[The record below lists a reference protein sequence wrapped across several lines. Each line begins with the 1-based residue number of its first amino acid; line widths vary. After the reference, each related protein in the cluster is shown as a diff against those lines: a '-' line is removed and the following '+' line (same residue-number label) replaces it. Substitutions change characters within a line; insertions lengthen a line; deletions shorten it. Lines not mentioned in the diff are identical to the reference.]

1 MEIGNVVTL
10 LTLFLTIILGISDIS
25 KRRAESKKLD
35 AETKLGLVNADTQMM
50 SQIKQASIDLVTQ
63 LKDEN
68 AELESDVKRQ
78 KEEVRYLKFVLAK
91 AGIVYEPYRTGPLT
105 HKKE

>member
-1 MEIGNVVTL
+1 MTMEIGNVFTI

-25 KRRAESKKLD
+25 KRRAESKKFEAD
-35 AETKLGLVNADTQMM
+35 ADTQIM

-68 AELESDVKRQ
+68 AELESDIRRQ
-78 KEEVRYLKFVLAK
+78 KEEVRYLKFILAK
-91 AGIVYEPYRTGPLT
+91 FGVAYEPYRTGPLT
-105 HKKE
+105 NKETKK